1 MTTDQEIDAIIA
13 SVAAQ
18 MVTMTATVQ
27 NLATAVKD
35 RGLEVT
41 GPQGDVGPKGDRGE
55 KGPKGDPG
63 KDGVDKT

>member
-18 MVTMTATVQ
+18 MVTLTTTVQ

-41 GPQGDVGPKGDRGE
+41 GPQGAIGPKGDRGE
-55 KGPKGDPG
+55 KGDPG
-63 KDGVDKT
+63 KDGIDGRDAA